1 MSGHVHIVEV
11 KYEWVRTYK
20 VAGGDEAEA
29 EQHAIELAK
38 EDLVDEM
45 ESGPPSASEFETYV
59 E

>member
-1 MSGHVHIVEV
+1 MAHVHVVEV
-11 KYEWVRTYK
+11 RYEWVRTYK
-20 VAGGDEAEA
+20 VVGGDESAA

-45 ESGPPSASEFETYV
+45 ESSPPSASEFEVYV